1 MFMDT
6 INQNKY
12 KAELIFSMI
21 IFGSVGIFVH
31 YINMPSGVIAA
42 ARGFLGFLALL
53 VYALLS
59 KSKISWES
67 IKRNLFLLFVSGAF
81 IGFNWIFLFEAYRYT
96 SVAVA
101 TLCYYMA
108 PVFLVIISAVVLK
121 EKLSVKKVICVLV
134 SLGGMVLVSGVLE
147 TGSLSA
153 GDARGVF
160 YGLISAVLYAT
171 VVLINKTIK
180 DVDQYKKTLIQ
191 LIFATLVMIP
201 YILIFESAPAGLA
214 APRTILLLFIIGIVH
229 TGISY
234 VMYFGSFDGLR
245 TQTVAI
251 LSYIDPVTSLLL
263 SALILGERLTP
274 FGILGAVLIIGSAI
288 ISELFGNRTL
298 K

>member
-1 MFMDT
+1 
-6 INQNKY
+6 
-12 KAELIFSMI
+12 MI

-59 KSKISWES
+59 KRKISWES

-134 SLGGMVLVSGVLE
+134 SLGGMVLVSGVFD
-147 TGSLSA
+147 S
-153 GDARGVF
+153 
-160 YGLISAVLYAT
+160 GLGEIKGVLYALAAALLYAFVT
-171 VVLINKTIK
+171 VFNKKFKQISPDNKTLVQLLFAALVILPYSLINESIDID
-180 DVDQYKKTLIQ
+180 DVSLHQI
-191 LIFATLVMIP
+191 V
-201 YILIFESAPAGLA
+201 
-214 APRTILLLFIIGIVH
+214 LLLVVGIIH
-229 TGISY
+229 TGFTY
-234 VMYFGSFDGLR
+234 VLYFGSVSKIPA
-245 TQTVAI
+245 QNVAV
-251 LSYIDPVTSLLL
+251 LSYIDPITAVLL
-263 SALILGERLTP
+263 SVIILDERLSAAM
-274 FGILGAVLIIGSAI
+274 IVGAVMI
-288 ISELFGNRTL
+288 ISASVISEINF
-298 K
+298 KMAKKQP